1 LFLNAMALLLG
12 FAFCLVLTPLVIR
25 VAGRYSLLDFP
36 SDDRHSHS
44 FPVPRLGGVAVFF
57 STACAAAA
65 LLIWDGI
72 YGGGQLPIPLGP
84 LLPGVIIGAII
95 VFLTGLFDDLKGVSP
110 VVKLMAQTV
119 AALAVV
125 AYGFSFHSWSLA
137 PGSAVFH
144 FGWAG
149 APLTVLWIV
158 GITNAF
164 NLIDGVDGL
173 AGSFALIGLA
183 TCVAADFLSNGQAVL
198 TVTLALA
205 GAIFAFL
212 RFNSHPARIF
222 LGDSGSMTIGF
233 FLAVRSVVSA
243 TKPDGNIYLLI
254 PLFAL
259 AFPITDTFIAIARRW
274 IRGQP
279 ISRADGRHVHH
290 KLLALGLS
298 PVRTCEL
305 LGVVFAGFATIGL
318 SVIFAPPR
326 FTLALLVGAGILGF
340 SFLVYGIRFLQY
352 NEFLE
357 FGRSAAS
364 VVRSARG
371 VVKAKVLAEELAQ
384 QIENAMSLGE
394 IEFLLKKHSERTGV
408 IQIELLAGQPR
419 FMGPEGQMI
428 APPDALPWRLDYRM
442 GIGDAE
448 RREMLLRIW
457 CASPPPGASHGS
469 AERFAMRIGPAIERW
484 IQTHPASFAIQTEK
498 PSGTNARAKHSDSD
512 LTRQ

>member
-1 LFLNAMALLLG
+1 MALLLG
-12 FAFCLVLTPLVIR
+12 FAFCFVLTPVVIR
-25 VAGRYSLLDFP
+25 VAGRYGLLDFP
-36 SDDRHSHS
+36 TDDRRSHAY
-44 FPVPRLGGVAVFF
+44 PVPRLGGVAIFF
-57 STACAAAA
+57 STACAAGA
-65 LLIWDGI
+65 LLVADGI
-72 YGGGQLPIPLGP
+72 NRGGQPPIPLSP
-84 LLPGVIIGAII
+84 LLPGVIIGATI

-110 VVKLMAQTV
+110 LVKLMAQTA

-125 AYGFSFHSWSLA
+125 AYGFSSHSWSLA
-137 PGSAVFH
+137 PSSAVVH
-144 FGWAG
+144 LGWAG
-149 APLTVLWIV
+149 VPITVLWIV

-173 AGSFALIGLA
+173 AGTFALIGLA
-183 TCVAADFLSNGQAVL
+183 TCVAADFLFNGHAVL

-212 RFNSHPARIF
+212 RFNCHPARIF

-243 TKPDGNIYLLI
+243 TQPDGNIYVLI
-254 PLFAL
+254 PLVAL

-274 IRGQP
+274 IRGHP

-298 PVRTCEL
+298 PVRTTEL
-305 LGVVFAGFATIGL
+305 LGVVFAGFATLGL

-340 SFLVYGIRFLQY
+340 AFVVYGIRFLQY
-352 NEFLE
+352 TEFLE

-364 VVRSARG
+364 VVRSARS
-371 VVKAKVLAEELAQ
+371 VVNAKVLAEELAQ
-384 QIENAMSLGE
+384 QIENAMSLRE
-394 IEFLLKKHSERTGV
+394 IESLLEVHRELTGV
-408 IQIELLAGQPR
+408 IQIELLAGKQH

-457 CASPPPGASHGS
+457 CASPPPEASHGS
-469 AERFAMRIGPAIERW
+469 TERFAMRIGPAIERW
-484 IQTHPASFAIQTEK
+484 IQAHPASFAVQTEK
-498 PSGTNARAKHSDSD
+498 PSGTHARAIHSDSD
-512 LTRQ
+512 VTRH

>member
-1 LFLNAMALLLG
+1 MALLLG
-12 FAFCLVLTPLVIR
+12 FAFCFALTPVVIR
-25 VAGRYSLLDFP
+25 VAGRYGLLDFP
-36 SDDRHSHS
+36 SGARHSHS
-44 FPVPRLGGVAVFF
+44 SPIPRLGGVAIFF

-65 LLIWDGI
+65 LLIAEGTI
-72 YGGGQLPIPLGP
+72 GGGQRSIELGP
-84 LLPGVIIGAII
+84 LLPGVIVGAII

-110 VVKLMAQTV
+110 LLKLMAQTA

-125 AYGFSFHSWSLA
+125 AYGLSAHSWSLA

-144 FGWAG
+144 LGWAG
-149 APLTVLWIV
+149 VPLTVLWIV

-173 AGSFALIGLA
+173 AGTFALIGIA
-183 TCVAADFLSNGQAVL
+183 TCVAADFLFNAHAGL

-212 RFNSHPARIF
+212 RFNGHPARIF

-243 TKPDGNIYLLI
+243 TQPDGNIYVLI
-254 PLFAL
+254 PLVAL

-274 IRGQP
+274 IRGHP
-279 ISRADGRHVHH
+279 ISRADGHHVHH

-298 PVRTCEL
+298 PVRTTEL
-305 LGVVFAGFATIGL
+305 LGFVFAGFATIGL

-340 SFLVYGIRFLQY
+340 FSLVYGIRFLRY
-352 NEFLE
+352 TEFLE

-364 VVRSARG
+364 VVRSARS
-371 VVKAKVLAEELAQ
+371 VVKAKVLAEDLAQ
-384 QIENAMSLGE
+384 QIENATSLRE
-394 IEFLLKKHSERTGV
+394 IEILLEAYSEFTGV

-419 FMGPEGQMI
+419 FIGPEGQMI
-428 APPDALPWRLDYRM
+428 APPDALPWRLDYRI

-457 CASPPPGASHGS
+457 CASPLPGASHGS
-469 AERFAMRIGPAIERW
+469 TERFAMRIGPAIERW
-484 IQTHPASFAIQTEK
+484 IQTHPASFAIQTGK
-498 PSGTNARAKHSDSD
+498 PPGAHARAVRSDSD
-512 LTRQ
+512 LTRH